1 MSTRTLPEGLVT
13 NSEEITSDISGIP
26 SVDSAD
32 LYSLWRVYSTHKHV
46 IAGDVG
52 LRLENLFWRILS
64 KESIYSNIT
73 GPTVASLFQHI
84 SEGSNF
90 IRTTPTQSPRSSRS
104 LGARRTDV
112 AGSPLAQRSIDNG
125 SQLAPAATDTSVK
138 PSPPPTVP
146 RISEA
151 STARPPPILKNA
163 RGDARYEHKKTARI
177 APSPPESSD
186 DNSPLTS
193 STAES
198 RASTTPTMSSAP
210 VDSTRGTRRKKTE
223 FVANSTGNRRRPTVP
238 RRKSSQ
244 TPSSTKSGT
253 DPPSPQ
259 FAPNQNESPPVDTA
273 ETLRS
278 SRLSGLTVR
287 VPSAPVLMQAGQN
300 PPRIPRSHIQPPV
313 RRLVEQDFRSRF
325 EDRRQHTQNMV
336 LSSQLSATKTYST
349 VGSTS
354 TAEALG
360 TLDLGDGQSSTASGK
375 AHQATIT
382 DEIVPLKSEG
392 TADSM
397 AANVG
402 TEPPV
407 PLARTK
413 SQLALVLNRDR
424 QLKESKS
431 GGQKTKK

>member
-13 NSEEITSDISGIP
+13 NSEEITSGISGIP
-26 SVDSAD
+26 SVDPAD

-90 IRTTPTQSPRSSRS
+90 IRTTPTQSPRTSRS
-104 LGARRTDV
+104 LGVHRTDV

-210 VDSTRGTRRKKTE
+210 VDSTRGTRRKKTG
-223 FVANSTGNRRRPTVP
+223 FVAISTGNRRRPTVP

-244 TPSSTKSGT
+244 TPSSTKSST

-259 FAPNQNESPPVDTA
+259 FAPSKGESPPVDTA

-278 SRLSGLTVR
+278 RLTVR
-287 VPSAPVLMQAGQN
+287 VPSAPDLMQAGQN
-300 PPRIPRSHIQPPV
+300 PPHIPRSHIQLPG
-313 RRLVEQDFRSRF
+313 RRLVEQDFSSRF
-325 EDRRQHTQNMV
+325 EARRQHSQNMV

-360 TLDLGDGQSSTASGK
+360 TLDIGDGQSSTARGK
-375 AHQATIT
+375 ARQATFT
-382 DEIVPLKSEG
+382 DKIVPLKSEG

-397 AANVG
+397 AANMS
-402 TEPPV
+402 TEPPAR
-407 PLARTK
+407 LARTK